1 MELDDLAKR
10 LLPFSQAHYNDK
22 DISVSNVTK
31 MPGHAGFS
39 YGFTVTTQNREDSW
53 YIRLPP
59 PNVKLE
65 GTADVMRQVT
75 ALNLLPDSVPHC
87 KVKWFGEAT
96 NLHSVW
102 DTKLIN
108 LQELSYTEYSNYLLL
123 NIDYS
128 CLLYTS
134 PSPRD

>member
-39 YGFTVTTQNREDSW
+39 YGFTVTTRNREDSW

-65 GTADVMRQVT
+65 GYGRCHTASHSSKSPARFSTSLQ
-75 ALNLLPDSVPHC
+75 S
-87 KVKWFGEAT
+87 KV
-96 NLHSVW
+96 V
-102 DTKLIN
+102 
-108 LQELSYTEYSNYLLL
+108 
-123 NIDYS
+123 
-128 CLLYTS
+128 
-134 PSPRD
+134 